1 MHNNKT
7 ICLNMIVKNEAHI
20 IASTLE
26 NLCQSIEFDYWVIV
40 DTGSTDN
47 TKQIISDFF
56 KDKNIKGELHETEW
70 KNFGFNRSDALSKA
84 FNKTDYLLIF
94 DADDRIVGDF
104 VLPKELNLDGYHLKF
119 GDNFSYVR
127 LLLVNNALR
136 WKFMGVLHEYI
147 ICMNENYSCKFEN
160 IKGNYHLISG
170 KSGARSNNPH
180 KYRDDAL
187 ILEKAYDE
195 AAKLKDDIMVRYS
208 FYCAQS
214 YKDAGDHTKSIEWY
228 KKRISHGGWNQEVYY
243 SYITIG
249 QLYAK
254 MNNMESAFYYW
265 ALSFDADPERCEG
278 IYYIIKHCREKGNFQ
293 LAFHYYNWVEKNKT
307 RNLLGKL
314 FVTEDIYKYLLD
326 YEFTIIACYVNQHK
340 LVIPSFHILL
350 KYANALS
357 IGLKENIVYNL
368 QFYLGFI
375 DSENLTFFYDYL
387 AFVKQIYLET
397 GSLKKHIVDI
407 TDKMKDKF
415 TPILTHYDSCKILSL
430 ANSCKEISD
439 ATMKNGLNHD
449 IHDIVLT
456 ITSCKRFDLFEKTI
470 NSFLNNC
477 TDVGK
482 ITYFFCVDD
491 NSSDEDREQMMKM
504 YPFFD
509 FYFKNSGEK
518 GHRQSMNIIWNKLN
532 ELKPKFYLHL
542 EDDWLFINKC
552 NYITDSVS
560 FLERYETHRIHQILF
575 NKNYAEVINGFN
587 LVGGKLLDGDNNIKL
602 HIKDEANL
610 CGSNCAYWPH
620 FSFRPSIIRTNAV
633 LTLGNFDSPN
643 TFFERDYADKYFNLG
658 YTSAYFNEVNSI
670 HIGKLTSESQNVKKN
685 AYELNGEE
693 QFFNSGNT
701 NVLSNINKIK
711 VINLLRRPDRR
722 DSSVENFKRANITN
736 YEFVEAVDGKALI
749 PTSQIITLFQ
759 GNDFGNRR
767 GVIGCALTHYN
778 LWKKLLE
785 SPFDYFLIMEDDFT
799 IIESFKTE
807 IEKINFEK
815 YDILLM
821 GYHMFSK
828 TLEKV
833 KDIYRNLNENCEN
846 ENKDMNLI
854 IDKLEMDYF
863 VGGTHCYSINKN
875 GARKLLDYINK
886 NGIKHG
892 IDYLFKIVPELECF
906 ETRPHISFAE
916 WNEGGKAIDS
926 DIQNMCDKLD
936 FTTVPNT
943 LSNTVYVSGISGLGN
958 NLFQLAVAI
967 YYKETNKDKNINI
980 ILDSSSELL
989 RHGSGNKFGRKRLK
1003 TSYLDSILNKFNT
1016 SSCIPKC
1023 DYNLYN
1029 DCISLNKIDLSNK
1042 ENSSILI
1049 SGYCQNVDLFF
1060 SVGEKLLEYFNLD
1073 DSDVKNQLLDKYK
1086 IDSSAINI
1094 MLGIRIGIDGGFKYS
1109 KFTKQSYTSILN
1121 TIVNTYD
1128 DDKVINVYVLS
1139 DIEDVSFMIQ
1149 TSDKYN
1155 IIYVHEDD
1163 IGQIYVGLMCNY
1175 FILSDSTF
1183 HWWIAFLKW
1192 SKDNSTNVHVF
1203 NDTDITNRCL
1213 LNSNL
1218 RKEWKFFD
1226 IVPDSDFVFF
1236 KNVDCHGN
1244 DAFHKCASIP
1254 VLMDC
1259 AKRHENCIAFNT
1271 LGYFKHKIDFNK
1283 LVSSPYFKECDGIY
1297 IKKEYYE
1304 ANKDKYGDNK
1314 TDNDDRYIFIQELD
1328 QKDCD
1333 LYRRNNMTIEEM
1345 KAVAD
1350 KDPNCVCFNTLGFFK
1365 SEISISRLSKSP
1377 YFSNKDGLY
1386 VKKEHY
1392 NKYMLIKNDA
1402 STLDSIHDSRGTYCF
1417 IHSCSLRNH
1426 NILDDILGKIKKIQ
1440 FDRIFIINIGNEI
1453 NKVYGENVDII
1464 EYSDNIS
1471 LYEIPTINIMHSFC
1485 VRNPE
1490 SKILYLHTKGVSYQN
1505 VPPSVADWTNMMLY
1519 FLINNDCIKLLD
1531 NYDIIGC
1538 NYLGHPHH
1546 PHFSGNFWW
1555 TRARYV
1561 IKLKPIE
1568 TTVKYDAEWWIFSD
1582 NKSNPSHYSLHNSN
1596 VDPYR
1601 DLYPLYRYKENKI
1614 RIKMLCN
1621 WCSSK
1626 ALCNEWSNM
1635 CQRGYS
1641 WKNIEI
1647 TWDDCNIDYWVIINK
1662 PCDNSYY
1669 DPKRTIVFQMEPW
1682 VNNESHLWGV
1692 KTWGEWAEPDEN
1704 KFLAVR
1710 GRKTKC
1716 HNNAF
1721 WQLELNCNELID
1733 LKYENE
1739 NKMDA
1744 VSSICSSKYYDEGH
1758 IARIDFLK
1766 FLETKGGIPL
1776 DIFNQDNQHSF
1787 KTYRGPLTPYADKS
1801 KGIAPYKYY
1810 FMVENNY
1817 EENFITEKI
1826 WEPILCETLVFYY
1839 GCPNVCDHIDPE
1851 AFVQLDMCDF
1861 EKSYQI
1867 IKQAIEED
1875 WWSKRIEAIRREKK
1889 KILNELAFFPVIE
1902 NIISKRNLEN
1912 GGEYK
1917 HESMVDL
1924 IDNNRSDKNTIHS
1937 YLDLYEKLLH
1947 DKKYTARNVLEIG
1960 IGPFKNSNG
1969 GSIKLWHDYF
1979 VNANIY
1985 ALDVLH
1991 MDVVWDGIKSNDRI
2005 NLITSTDAYNEDFFN
2020 SYFLHEN
2027 LKFDF
2032 LLDDGPHTI
2041 ESMKQFIKLYTNIMT
2056 EDGVLIIEDVQ
2067 HMDWIQELTNVVPEH
2082 LQKYVEVYDLR
2093 CVKQRYD
2100 DIVFVIHKKK

>member
-1 MHNNKT
+1 
-7 ICLNMIVKNEAHI
+7 V
-20 IASTLE
+20 
-26 NLCQSIEFDYWVIV
+26 
-40 DTGSTDN
+40 
-47 TKQIISDFF
+47 
-56 KDKNIKGELHETEW
+56 
-70 KNFGFNRSDALSKA
+70 
-84 FNKTDYLLIF
+84 
-94 DADDRIVGDF
+94 
-104 VLPKELNLDGYHLKF
+104 
-119 GDNFSYVR
+119 
-127 LLLVNNALR
+127 
-136 WKFMGVLHEYI
+136 
-147 ICMNENYSCKFEN
+147 
-160 IKGNYHLISG
+160 
-170 KSGARSNNPH
+170 
-180 KYRDDAL
+180 
-187 ILEKAYDE
+187 AY
-195 AAKLKDDIMVRYS
+195 
-208 FYCAQS
+208 
-214 YKDAGDHTKSIEWY
+214 
-228 KKRISHGGWNQEVYY
+228 
-243 SYITIG
+243 
-249 QLYAK
+249 
-254 MNNMESAFYYW
+254 
-265 ALSFDADPERCEG
+265 
-278 IYYIIKHCREKGNFQ
+278 
-293 LAFHYYNWVEKNKT
+293 HYYNWIEKNKT
-307 RNLLGKL
+307 SNLFHKL

-326 YEFTIIACYVNQHK
+326 YEFTIIACYVGQHK
-340 LVIPSFHILL
+340 NAIPSFHTLF
-350 KYANALS
+350 KYANTLS
-357 IGLKENIVYNL
+357 VSLKENIVSNL
-368 QFYLGFI
+368 QFYIKFI
-375 DSENLTFFYDYL
+375 DSENLSFFYDYL
-387 AFVKQIYLET
+387 AFVKNIYLET

-415 TPILTHYDSCKILSL
+415 TTILTHYDSCKILSL
-430 ANSCKEISD
+430 ANSCSREND
-439 ATMKNGLNHD
+439 ATMKNGLNYD
-449 IHDIVLT
+449 IILT

-477 TDVGK
+477 SDVNK

-491 NSSDEDREQMMKM
+491 NSSDEDREKMMKM

-532 ELKPKFYLHL
+532 ELKPRFYLHL
-542 EDDWLFINKC
+542 EDDWLFINKRS
-552 NYITDSVS
+552 YVTDSIS
-560 FLERYETHRIHQILF
+560 FLERVESDGIHQILF
-575 NKNYAEVINGFN
+575 NKNYAEIVKDYN
-587 LVGGKLLDGDNNIKL
+587 LVGGEIIDKDNNIKL
-602 HIKDEANL
+602 HIKDEPNL
-610 CGSNCAYWPH
+610 HGSNCAYWPH
-620 FSFRPSIIRTNAV
+620 FSFRPSVIRTSAV
-633 LTLGNFDSPN
+633 LTMGDFNSPN
-643 TFFERDYADKYFNLG
+643 TFFERDYADKYFNSG
-658 YTSAYFNEVNSI
+658 YMSAYFNEVNSI
-670 HIGKLTSESQNVKKN
+670 HIGKLTSESRESKKN
-685 AYELNGEE
+685 AYELNNEE
-693 QFFNSGNT
+693 QFSNSGNVNAVT
-701 NVLSNINKIK
+701 EMYNKDNKIK
-711 VINLLRRPDRR
+711 VINLARRRDRR
-722 DSSVENFKRANITN
+722 ENAVKNFKNVNITN
-736 YEFVEAVDGKALI
+736 YEFIEAVDGKALI
-749 PTSQIITLFQ
+749 PTSQVITLFK

-778 LWKKLLE
+778 LWKQLVE
-785 SPFDYFLIMEDDFT
+785 SDVDYFLIMEDDFT
-799 IIESFKTE
+799 IIKTFKTE
-807 IEKINFEK
+807 IKKINFEK

-833 KDIYRNLNENCEN
+833 KEVYRPEN
-846 ENKDMNLI
+846 EDEDI
-854 IDKLEMDYF
+854 TIDKLQLNYYI
-863 VGGTHCYSINKN
+863 GGIHCYSINKN
-875 GARKLLDYINK
+875 GARKLLDYIDK

-892 IDYLFKIVPELECF
+892 IDYLFKIIPELECF

-926 DIQNMCDKLD
+926 DIQNIYEKLD
-936 FTTVPNT
+936 FTTI
-943 LSNTVYVSGISGLGN
+943 SNTVYVSGIGGLGN

-980 ILDSSSELL
+980 ILDGSSELL

-1029 DCISLNKIDLSNK
+1029 DCLSLNKIDLSNK

-1073 DSDVKNQLLDKYK
+1073 DSDVKNSLLDKYK

-1109 KFTKQSYTSILN
+1109 KFTKQTYTSVLN
-1121 TIVNTYD
+1121 TIVSTYD

-1139 DIEDVSFMIQ
+1139 DIEEYSCMIEA
-1149 TSDKYN
+1149 SDKYN
-1155 IIYVHEDD
+1155 IIYVDEDD

-1192 SKDNSTNVHVF
+1192 SKDNSTNVHVC

-1226 IVPDSDFVFF
+1226 IVPDSDFIFF
-1236 KNVDCHGN
+1236 KNVDCYGN
-1244 DAFHKCASIP
+1244 DAFHKCASVP

-1271 LGYFKHKIDFNK
+1271 LGYFKHKIDMNK

-1297 IKKEYYE
+1297 IKREYYE
-1304 ANKDKYGDNK
+1304 ANKDKDCDNK
-1314 TDNDDRYIFIQELD
+1314 TDKDNGYIFIEGLD

-1365 SEISISRLSKSP
+1365 REMSISRLIKSP
-1377 YFSNKDGLY
+1377 YFRDNDGLY

-1392 NKYMLIKNDA
+1392 KF
-1402 STLDSIHDSRGTYCF
+1402 R
-1417 IHSCSLRNH
+1417 
-1426 NILDDILGKIKKIQ
+1426 
-1440 FDRIFIINIGNEI
+1440 
-1453 NKVYGENVDII
+1453 V
-1464 EYSDNIS
+1464 
-1471 LYEIPTINIMHSFC
+1471 
-1485 VRNPE
+1485 
-1490 SKILYLHTKGVSYQN
+1490 
-1505 VPPSVADWTNMMLY
+1505 
-1519 FLINNDCIKLLD
+1519 
-1531 NYDIIGC
+1531 
-1538 NYLGHPHH
+1538 
-1546 PHFSGNFWW
+1546 
-1555 TRARYV
+1555 
-1561 IKLKPIE
+1561 
-1568 TTVKYDAEWWIFSD
+1568 
-1582 NKSNPSHYSLHNSN
+1582 
-1596 VDPYR
+1596 
-1601 DLYPLYRYKENKI
+1601 
-1614 RIKMLCN
+1614 KMLCN

-1626 ALCNEWSNM
+1626 DLCNEWSNM
-1635 CQRGYS
+1635 CESGYT

-1682 VNNESHLWGV
+1682 INNESHLWGV
-1692 KTWGEWAEPDEN
+1692 KTWDEWAQPDEN

-1721 WQLELNCNELID
+1721 WQLELNLNELID

-1776 DIFNQDNQHSF
+1776 DIFNQDNQHNF
-1787 KTYRGPLTPYADKS
+1787 KTYRGPLTPYVDKS

-1839 GCPNVCDHIDPE
+1839 GCPNVCDYINPE
-1851 AFVQLDMCDF
+1851 AFVQLDMNDF

-1889 KILNELAFFPVIE
+1889 KILDELAFFPVIE
-1902 NIISKRNLEN
+1902 NIILKRKVGNSGQDKYDTL
-1912 GGEYK
+1912 
-1917 HESMVDL
+1917 VDL
-1924 IDNNRSDKNTIHS
+1924 IDNNRSDKNTTHS
-1937 YLDLYEKLLH
+1937 YLDLYEKLLY
-1947 DKKYTARNVLEIG
+1947 DKKYKAKNVLEIG
-1960 IGPFKNSNG
+1960 IGPYTNSNG

-1991 MDVVWDGIKSNDRI
+1991 MDDVWDGIKFNDRI

-2020 SYFLHEN
+2020 SYFLYKN

-2056 EDGVLIIEDVQ
+2056 EDGILIIEDVQ
-2067 HMDWIQELTNVVPEH
+2067 HMDWIQELTQVVPEH

-2093 CVKQRYD
+2093 YVKQRYD
-2100 DIVFVIHKKK
+2100 DIVFVINKKK